1 MGALAYYYQHQH
13 GEKVKILIP
22 TGKEGLLRELETV
35 AEILSLN
42 KTNGGLLVTVF
53 AEASAITKIA
63 SHCESFRQTSNP
75 LSLLEV

>member
-22 TGKEGLLRELETV
+22 TGKEGLLRELEAV

-42 KTNGGLLVTVF
+42 KTNGGLLVTLF
-53 AEASAITKIA
+53 ADVTAITEIA
-63 SHCESFRQTSNP
+63 SHCESGR
-75 LSLLEV
+75 LR